1 MDQRFIAQRFIEWI
15 FITHHLRAV
24 HREKEAIMNRRIW
37 LKVGPVVGAVAL
49 SVLALAGCSQGTT
62 PPAANT
68 SSSSSKVAE
77 PAADA
82 ALATANS
89 DLGTIVVDSGG
100 MTLYVFDKDV
110 ADSGQSTCEGDCLVK
125 WPPVVAKS
133 DTPAV
138 NGVTGTV
145 GVITRSDGSKQVTL
159 NGLPLYYWA
168 GDAAVGDT
176 TGQAVGGV
184 WWVVA
189 PNGDKIAG

>member
-1 MDQRFIAQRFIEWI
+1 
-15 FITHHLRAV
+15 
-24 HREKEAIMNRRIW
+24 MNSKIW
-37 LKVGPVVGAVAL
+37 LKAWSTVGALAL
-49 SVLALAGCSQGTT
+49 SVLALTGCSQGEATS
-62 PPAANT
+62 AADT
-68 SSSSSKVAE
+68 SNSPSEVAE

-82 ALATANS
+82 TLATADS
-89 DLGTIVVDSGG
+89 DLGKIVVDSAG

-110 ADSGQSTCEGDCLVK
+110 ADSGESTCEGECLVK
-125 WPPVVAKS
+125 WPAVVAES

-138 NGVTGTV
+138 EGVSGTV
-145 GVITRSDGSKQVTL
+145 GVITRTDGTKQVTL